1 MTNNFRQG
9 EQLFN
14 NKMDGRIPSANYE
27 HKSSRLRRSGLFR
40 LFYEIRQSI
49 FTLSGLLS
57 TWTLYS
63 NFFKFN
69 FQSTSQKCSCR
80 SPHQNLMPC
89 GLKVIALIF
98 TVRGQTEKA
107 GVGFTKTAQIFL
119 SQSRMITR
127 EKFNRQCEK
136 TWHRARFNW
145 IDT

>member
-9 EQLFN
+9 EQQFN

-63 NFFKFN
+63 NILN
-69 FQSTSQKCSCR
+69 STSNRQVKNVR
-80 SPHQNLMPC
+80 
-89 GLKVIALIF
+89 VAALI
-98 TVRGQTEKA
+98 K
-107 GVGFTKTAQIFL
+107 I
-119 SQSRMITR
+119 
-127 EKFNRQCEK
+127 
-136 TWHRARFNW
+136 
-145 IDT
+145 

>member
-9 EQLFN
+9 EQQFN

-27 HKSSRLRRSGLFR
+27 YKSSRLRRSGLFR

-63 NFFKFN
+63 NISN
-69 FQSTSQKCSCR
+69 STSNRQVKNVR
-80 SPHQNLMPC
+80 VAALIKILMPC